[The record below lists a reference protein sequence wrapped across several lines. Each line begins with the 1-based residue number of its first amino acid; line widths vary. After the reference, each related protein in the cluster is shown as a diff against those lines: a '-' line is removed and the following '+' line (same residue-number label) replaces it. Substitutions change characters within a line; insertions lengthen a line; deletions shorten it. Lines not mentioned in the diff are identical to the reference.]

1 MMTTEIGQQRY
12 LQALEQSLRIIR
24 NADRLSLE
32 ASIEELCKI
41 QLMVLYFEQKNEASL
56 LRYIEELRY
65 SHEDVKDF
73 YKRYFRTYVPVNAF
87 KGWEQLFV
95 NKSSFVQVVET
106 LSEEN
111 LFSCEKWDKAYAFS
125 AFLQSHYAGYLS
137 EYSTPEI
144 LCRFVNMV
152 LGTEEI
158 LSLADPCCGLGG
170 MLVEAI
176 KLRNSHLRIKGF
188 DVSQRMANTANLQF
202 LMYGYH
208 ESSVECKDALETA
221 VAYMDGPYEAIVAH
235 LPLRHRAYSLA
246 GKRQEGVD
254 RMFSRIQE
262 DIFISQIL
270 KMLRPGGVAAL
281 VVSDELLTT
290 ERRAESRRW
299 LYKNA
304 QVLNITRFD
313 GISYNGSS
321 NVRAYNVMFVKNLI
335 SSASDVCMA
344 TLIKEGT
351 SEEEIMHTAQQIRKA
366 IHEQDT
372 NLSYNSQYFRLLK
385 EDVWNVNLLFAKE
398 KMGARYPTVILKD
411 LVFSDRQRARVID
424 DRNYKQLTVKI
435 KGLGVVER
443 ESEYIGTSSS
453 NNIRFVAHGGQ
464 IIMSS
469 LDADKG
475 AVGIVPKEL
484 NNALVSRN
492 YYLFTI
498 VSDNIDPDY
507 LVMVLSSEPVLRQ
520 LRQHKRGYIMARIS
534 IEKILSLVIPLPS
547 IEEQRILVGK
557 LMRKV
562 KRVMQIQDE
571 LEKEQKEFAWNLF
584 GAE

>member
-65 SHEDVKDF
+65 SQEDVKDF

-125 AFLQSHYAGYLS
+125 AFLQLHYAGYLS

-221 VAYMDGPYEAIVAH
+221 VAYMDGPYEAIAAH
-235 LPLRHRAYSLA
+235 LPLRHRAFSLA
-246 GKRQEGVD
+246 GKRKEGVD

-398 KMGARYPTVILKD
+398 KMGARYPTAILKD

-571 LEKEQKEFAWNLF
+571 LENEQKEFAWNLF
-584 GAE
+584 GEE

>member
-125 AFLQSHYAGYLS
+125 AFLQLHYAGYLS

-221 VAYMDGPYEAIVAH
+221 VAYMDGPYEAIAAH
-235 LPLRHRAYSLA
+235 LPLRHRAFSLA
-246 GKRQEGVD
+246 GKRKEGVD

-398 KMGARYPTVILKD
+398 KMGARYPTAILKD

-571 LEKEQKEFAWNLF
+571 LENEQKEFAWNLF
-584 GAE
+584 GEE

>member
-125 AFLQSHYAGYLS
+125 AFLQLHYAGYLS

-188 DVSQRMANTANLQF
+188 DVSQRMTNTANLQF

-235 LPLRHRAYSLA
+235 LPLRHRAFSLA

-270 KMLRPGGVAAL
+270 KILRPGGVAAL

-344 TLIKEGT
+344 TLIKGGT

-584 GAE
+584 GEE

>member
-125 AFLQSHYAGYLS
+125 AFLQLHYAGYLS

-221 VAYMDGPYEAIVAH
+221 VAYMDGPYEAIAAH
-235 LPLRHRAYSLA
+235 LPLRHRAFSLA
-246 GKRQEGVD
+246 GKRKEGVD

-398 KMGARYPTVILKD
+398 KMGARYPTAILKD

-484 NNALVSRN
+484 NNALVSIICCIN
-492 YYLFTI
+492 
-498 VSDNIDPDY
+498 
-507 LVMVLSSEPVLRQ
+507 
-520 LRQHKRGYIMARIS
+520 
-534 IEKILSLVIPLPS
+534 
-547 IEEQRILVGK
+547 
-557 LMRKV
+557 
-562 KRVMQIQDE
+562 
-571 LEKEQKEFAWNLF
+571 
-584 GAE
+584 

>member
-125 AFLQSHYAGYLS
+125 AFLQLHYAGYLS

-221 VAYMDGPYEAIVAH
+221 VAYMDGPYEAIAAH
-235 LPLRHRAYSLA
+235 LPLRHRAFSLA

-534 IEKILSLVIPLPS
+534 IEKILSLVIPSPS

-584 GAE
+584 GEE

>member
-1 MMTTEIGQQRY
+1 MTTEIGQQRY

-125 AFLQSHYAGYLS
+125 AFLQLHYAGYLS

-221 VAYMDGPYEAIVAH
+221 VAYMDGPYEAIAAH
-235 LPLRHRAYSLA
+235 LPLRHRAFSLA

-520 LRQHKRGYIMARIS
+520 IRQHKRGYIMARIS

-584 GAE
+584 GEE

>member
-65 SHEDVKDF
+65 SQEDVKDF

-125 AFLQSHYAGYLS
+125 AFLQLHYAGYLS

-144 LCRFVNMV
+144 LCRFVNIV

-221 VAYMDGPYEAIVAH
+221 VAYMDGPYEAIAAH
-235 LPLRHRAYSLA
+235 LPLRHRVFSLA

-520 LRQHKRGYIMARIS
+520 LRQHKRGYILARIS
-534 IEKILSLVIPLPS
+534 IKKILSLVIPLPS

-584 GAE
+584 GEE

>member
-65 SHEDVKDF
+65 SQEDVKDF

-95 NKSSFVQVVET
+95 DKSSFVQVVET

-125 AFLQSHYAGYLS
+125 AFLQLHYAGYLS

-144 LCRFVNMV
+144 LCRFVNIV

-176 KLRNSHLRIKGF
+176 KQRNSHLRIKGF

-221 VAYMDGPYEAIVAH
+221 VAYMDGPYEAIAAH
-235 LPLRHRAYSLA
+235 LPLRHRVFSLA

-351 SEEEIMHTAQQIRKA
+351 SEEEIMHTAQQIRKTL
-366 IHEQDT
+366 HEQDT

-584 GAE
+584 GEE